1 MGWIKQILR
10 IRKCLKGLDIY
21 DIVLVYWDD
30 IASDSSWLSSEARD
44 KMTVYKCCSVGFLTH
59 KNNCRIKI
67 SSSYIFSDDS
77 GSAEIIPIGCIT
89 DIVYLGRAE

>member
-1 MGWIKQILR
+1 MGWIKQILK
-10 IRKCLKGLDIY
+10 IRKCLKDLKIY

-30 IASDSSWLSSEARD
+30 IASDSSWLSFEARD

-77 GSAEIIPIGCIT
+77 GSAEVIPIGCIT
-89 DIVYLGRAE
+89 GRQNE